1 MNGSCALIFIYLFK
15 LCFHAQINRNKTE
28 VPFCTYQPH
37 CSREFISSWLSFI
50 CELSFLIWG
59 LFHFAKWL
67 CALYMYQP
75 IPLIF
80 AIDFIEDKEKRI
92 FNYLAS
98 ESHLDPAQNTVFSYL
113 INLLPYTVITQ
124 SLN

>member
-15 LCFHAQINRNKTE
+15 LCFHAQINRNKTK
-28 VPFCTYQPH
+28 VPFCTYQPC
-37 CSREFISSWLSFI
+37 CSREFIRSWLSFI

-59 LFHFAKWL
+59 LVHFAKGL

-80 AIDFIEDKEKRI
+80 AINFIEDKEKRS
-92 FNYLAS
+92 FNHLAS
-98 ESHLDPAQNTVFSYL
+98 ECHLDPAQNTVFPYL
-113 INLLPYTVITQ
+113 INLLLYSVITQ
-124 SLN
+124 S